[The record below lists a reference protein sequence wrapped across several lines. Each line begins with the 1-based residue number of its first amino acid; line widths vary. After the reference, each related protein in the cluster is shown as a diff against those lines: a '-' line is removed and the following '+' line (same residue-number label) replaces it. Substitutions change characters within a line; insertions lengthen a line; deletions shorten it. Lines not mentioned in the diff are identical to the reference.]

1 MKDID
6 EKIERWIDEH
16 SHVNWEEETKARYLP
31 AVREWGSKVAKTFYY
46 EGVNGLDA
54 FTRMHQ
60 EMCHRY
66 VEASKRDNPDA
77 GRILED
83 IKAFERMMLEYM
95 KAEMVGYEFVDRKY
109 LDVL

>member
-1 MKDID
+1 MRDID

-16 SHVNWEEETKARYLP
+16 IRVESNDGDRNLP
-31 AVREWGSKVAKTFYY
+31 AIKEWGRKVAKTFYDK
-46 EGVNGLDA
+46 GVNGLDA

-66 VEASKRDNPDA
+66 VEACKRGDPES

-83 IKAFERMMLEYM
+83 VKEFERMMLEYM
-95 KAEMVGYEFVDRKY
+95 KAEMIGYEFVDRKF